1 MQITAIDGSGRNPHH
16 ETQHMSMSDLDTSL
30 PPAPLQAAMEAA
42 YAALHRDAASAHRRL
57 RQPVQRERP
66 QGTPHLWDASPID
79 ARPDDCWRCD
89 AASSTD
95 ALGLCPT
102 CRNVLA
108 GT

>member
-1 MQITAIDGSGRNPHH
+1 
-16 ETQHMSMSDLDTSL
+16 MSMSDTDTFVS
-30 PPAPLQAAMEAA
+30 PTPAQAAMEAA

-57 RQPVQRERP
+57 RQPVQRQRP

-95 ALGLCPT
+95 ALGLCLA
-102 CRNVLA
+102 CRRDLG

>member
-1 MQITAIDGSGRNPHH
+1 
-16 ETQHMSMSDLDTSL
+16 MSMSDTHTVL
-30 PPAPLQAAMEAA
+30 PSGPSHTAMEAA

-57 RQPVQRERP
+57 RQPVQRERT
-66 QGTPHLWDASPID
+66 QGTPRLWDASPID

-89 AASSTD
+89 AASSAD

-102 CRNVLA
+102 CRSDLG